1 VQRELLR
8 VFGRGLVTVT
18 EYQWRDTAG
27 NRGDSVCGNSTLEGD
42 STFLRVLG
50 ARKQSRQGHVLSA
63 ANIQTVV
70 TQLRRYPP
78 PGVCVMIGT
87 NDVLFTAKQ
96 QQSST
101 SAKSHVRGQLMKM
114 AKVLQ

>member
-1 VQRELLR
+1 
-8 VFGRGLVTVT
+8 
-18 EYQWRDTAG
+18 
-27 NRGDSVCGNSTLEGD
+27 
-42 STFLRVLG
+42 
-50 ARKQSRQGHVLSA
+50 
-63 ANIQTVV
+63 
-70 TQLRRYPP
+70 
-78 PGVCVMIGT
+78 MIGT